1 MFYEWY
7 TACEHIFSYL
17 PMINISFLN
26 IFTLV
31 LYHRKSG
38 TAVATAW
45 TFFYGLFYIDYGP
58 HEHCLSGIQRWYR
71 STLDGMLGID
81 TNIKQISDG
90 QNDNNSARTSKDRS
104 GSAAISAI
112 TGKGGVDR

>member
-1 MFYEWY
+1 MYY
-7 TACEHIFSYL
+7 
-17 PMINISFLN
+17 
-26 IFTLV
+26 
-31 LYHRKSG
+31 RKSG